1 MIRFYSGTPG
11 SGKSLHVASDIYRYL
26 QNGKNVIANF
36 EINDSLIKERKGK
49 QKGSF
54 VYLSNSQLM
63 ENITYN
69 EICSDSRDNTTY
81 IEKYKTPLDALY
93 YFALNFHKRN
103 DRGQIIEKQTLLV
116 IDEAQIIFNSR
127 SWQSRNRQEWV
138 TFFTQHRKYGY
149 EVIIVSQFQQLIDKQ
164 IRGCFEFD
172 VMHRKVMNYKS
183 IGFIFSLLFRGNL
196 FVAIEH
202 LCSMRGKQGKTST
215 QFIVGKKKY
224 FDLYNSYKIF
234 EG

>member
-11 SGKSLHVASDIYRYL
+11 SGKSLHVASDIYRYI

-36 EINDSLIKERKGK
+36 EINDSIIKAKRGK
-49 QKGSF
+49 IKGSF
-54 VYLSNSQLM
+54 VYLNNYQLT
-63 ENITYN
+63 ENITYT
-69 EICSDSRDNTTY
+69 EMQTDAYGKTKY

-103 DRGQIIEKQTLLV
+103 EKGQILEKQTLLV

-138 TFFTQHRKYGY
+138 TFFTQHRKYGF
-149 EVIIVSQFQQLIDKQ
+149 EIIIISQFQTLIDKQ
-164 IRGCFEFD
+164 IRGCFEFE

-183 IGFIFSLLFRGNL
+183 IGFILSCLFGGNL
-196 FVAIEH
+196 FVAVEH
-202 LCSMRGKQGKTST
+202 LCSVRGKQGKTST

>member
-11 SGKSLHVASDIYRYL
+11 SGKSLHVASDIYRYM

-36 EINDSLIKERKGK
+36 EINDSIIKAKRGK
-49 QKGSF
+49 TKGSF
-54 VYLSNSQLM
+54 VYLNNYQLT
-63 ENITYN
+63 ENITYT
-69 EICSDSRDNTTY
+69 EMHTDAYGKTKY

-103 DRGQIIEKQTLLV
+103 EKGQILEKQTLLV

-138 TFFTQHRKYGY
+138 TFFTQHRKYGF
-149 EVIIVSQFQQLIDKQ
+149 EIIIVSQFQTLIDKQ
-164 IRGCFEFD
+164 IRGCFEFE

-183 IGFIFSLLFRGNL
+183 IGFILSCLFGGNL
-196 FVAIEH
+196 FVAVER
-202 LCSMRGKQGKTST
+202 LCSVRGKQGKTST
-215 QFIVGKKKY
+215 QFIVGKKKF